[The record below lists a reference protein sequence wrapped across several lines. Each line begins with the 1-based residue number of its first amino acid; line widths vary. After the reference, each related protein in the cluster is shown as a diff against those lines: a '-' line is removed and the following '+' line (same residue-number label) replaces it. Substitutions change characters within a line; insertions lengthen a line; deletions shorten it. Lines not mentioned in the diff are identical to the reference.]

1 MYYPFF
7 QETIFMLNYYSI
19 ITLITIAAL
28 GVLCVLVHDNTRISK
43 KQKIIFYFTYLL
55 IGLAAAAEWVGI
67 QLNGNTAIPSWLL
80 LAVKCTDYIL
90 TPLAGGAFVRQLGLR
105 NRGFTVLNA
114 VLIGNTIFQIIAV
127 FFGWMVTIDGNSNYS
142 HGPLYFVYIIIY
154 LFVIAIVI
162 TEFLLYGKG
171 FPKQNRYSLY
181 SVMTLV
187 LCGIMLQEILG
198 KDYRTA
204 YFSMA
209 FGALMLYIHYLE
221 YAHID
226 DEDHIKKQRELLNKD
241 SLTGILSRYAYS
253 NALKEY
259 DAQGSLPSDLVAF
272 SIDIN
277 GLKTAN
283 DTLGH
288 AAGDELIR
296 GAAKCIQKV
305 FSLYGLCYRTGGDE
319 FIVLAHADYILAEAL
334 VHQLADEAAAWDGEL
349 IHTLSLSVGYAL
361 ASDHKDVSAE
371 KLIIFADEEMYLD
384 KKLFYQNSE
393 NNRRAFSHA
402 NS

>member
-1 MYYPFF
+1 
-7 QETIFMLNYYSI
+7 MLNYYTI

-28 GVLCVLVHDNTRISK
+28 AVLCVLVHDNTRISK
-43 KQKIIFYFTYLL
+43 KQKMIFYLTYLL
-55 IGLAAAAEWVGI
+55 IGIAAAAEWVGI
-67 QLNGNTAIPSWLL
+67 QLNGNDMFPRWLL

-90 TPLAGGAFVRQLGLR
+90 TPMAGGALVRQLGLR

-127 FFGWMVTIDGNSNYS
+127 FFGWMVTIDENNNYS

-162 TEFLLYGKG
+162 TEFLIYGKG

-187 LCGIMLQEILG
+187 LGGILLQEILG

-253 NALKEY
+253 IALKEL
-259 DAQGSLPSDLVAF
+259 DKNDSLPDDLAVF

-296 GAAKCIQKV
+296 GAAECIQKA
-305 FSLYGLCYRTGGDE
+305 FGSYGLCYRTGGDE

-334 VHQLADEAAAWDGEL
+334 VHQLADEAAAWDGSL

-371 KLIIFADEEMYLD
+371 KLIIFADEEMYSD
-384 KKLFYQNSE
+384 KKRFYKCHQQNVSKQY
-393 NNRRAFSHA
+393 
-402 NS
+402 NSL

>member
-1 MYYPFF
+1 M
-7 QETIFMLNYYSI
+7 
-19 ITLITIAAL
+19 
-28 GVLCVLVHDNTRISK
+28 
-43 KQKIIFYFTYLL
+43 IFYLTYLF
-55 IGLAAAAEWVGI
+55 IGIAAAAEWVGI
-67 QLNGNTAIPSWLL
+67 QLNGNDMFPRWLL

-90 TPLAGGAFVRQLGLR
+90 TPMAGGALVRQLGLR

-127 FFGWMVTIDGNSNYS
+127 FFGWMVTIDENNNYS

-162 TEFLLYGKG
+162 TEFLIYGKG

-187 LCGIMLQEILG
+187 LGGILLQEILG

-253 NALKEY
+253 NALKEL
-259 DAQGSLPSDLVAF
+259 DKNDSLPDDLAVF

-296 GAAKCIQKV
+296 GAAECIQKA
-305 FSLYGLCYRTGGDE
+305 FDSYGLCYRTGGDE

-334 VHQLADEAAAWDGEL
+334 VHQLADEAAAWNGSL

-361 ASDHKDVSAE
+361 ASDHNDVSAE
-371 KLIIFADEEMYLD
+371 KLIIFADEEMYWD
-384 KKLFYQNSE
+384 KKRFYQNPE
-393 NNRRAFSHA
+393 NNRRAFSYAH
-402 NS
+402 